1 MSKRFVILAAALIP
15 LALFTMAVVAPDT
28 PVYEVVD
35 EPEGFEL
42 RRYAPLIVAETD
54 AVGSF
59 EEADDQGFD
68 TLVAYVK
75 GHNEGGRVLPMLAP
89 VTQQPLAEADAARAA
104 DETSGHGGET
114 GQDAHWRFQFM
125 MAKEYL
131 MSMLPRP
138 ASPDVRLRQ
147 MPERLVAARRYR
159 GGWSERRFQEHEQA
173 LLDELRA
180 DGLEPVGSP
189 VFARYNAAFVPG
201 FLRRNEVLVEVDR

>member
-15 LALFTMAVVAPDT
+15 LALFTMAVVVPDT
-28 PVYEVVD
+28 PVYEVVG

-42 RRYAPLIVAETD
+42 RRYAPQIVAETH
-54 AVGSF
+54 AAGSF

-89 VTQQPLAEADAARAA
+89 VIQQRLADAGAA
-104 DETSGHGGET
+104 DRASGRGDEP

-138 ASPDVRLRQ
+138 ASPDVALRQ
-147 MPERLVAARRYR
+147 LPERLVAARRYR
-159 GGWSERRFQEHEQA
+159 GGWSEGRFREHEQA

-180 DGLEPVGSP
+180 EGLEPVGSP